1 MVDSAFSPEV
11 IPLWPDGAPGS
22 EHWSRQEQ
30 ETYLPL
36 PRDVPQTYLPL
47 PFDVKLMRNIARP
60 TLTAY
65 LPDASAATGTAV
77 VVCPG
82 GVFHYLS
89 IESEGTDV
97 ARWLNARGVAA
108 FVLKY
113 RVLQTEARDEDLIT
127 QLQERFTNLMK
138 LMELMQ
144 QIEPLAI
151 ADGRQALRVVRQRA
165 AEWAIAPERIGIL
178 GFSSGGVVTTGAA
191 TQYDEESR
199 PNFAAPIYPALSG
212 RGIAVPTDAPA
223 LFLLAANDDPM
234 GAGVSL
240 PLYSAWRDAGHPVE
254 LHLYAQGGHGFGMKK
269 QGLPSDHWIERF
281 GEWLQAQ
288 GYLA

>member
-1 MVDSAFSPEV
+1 MVDSSFSPEV
-11 IPLWPDGAPGS
+11 IPLWPDSAPGS
-22 EHWSRQEQ
+22 EDWSQQEQ

-36 PRDVPQTYLPL
+36 PSAVPQTYLPL
-47 PFDVKLMRNIARP
+47 PFGVKVVRNIARP

-65 LPDASAATGTAV
+65 LPDPSAATGTAV
-77 VVCPG
+77 IVCPG
-82 GVFHYLS
+82 GAFHYLS
-89 IESEGTDV
+89 IESEGTTV
-97 ARWLNARGVAA
+97 ARWLCARGVAA

-113 RVLQTEARDEDLIT
+113 RVLQTEAREEDLIK

-151 ADGRQALRVVRQRA
+151 ADGQQALKVVRQRA
-165 AEWAIAPERIGIL
+165 AQWAIAPERIGIL

-191 TQYDEESR
+191 MHYDEESR
-199 PNFAAPIYPALSG
+199 PNFAAPIYPAFSG
-212 RGIAVPTDAPA
+212 RGIAVPTDAPP

-240 PLYSAWRDAGHPVE
+240 PLYSAWRDADHTVE

-269 QGLPSDHWIERF
+269 QELPSDHWIERF
-281 GEWLQAQ
+281 GEWLQDQ
-288 GYLA
+288 GFL